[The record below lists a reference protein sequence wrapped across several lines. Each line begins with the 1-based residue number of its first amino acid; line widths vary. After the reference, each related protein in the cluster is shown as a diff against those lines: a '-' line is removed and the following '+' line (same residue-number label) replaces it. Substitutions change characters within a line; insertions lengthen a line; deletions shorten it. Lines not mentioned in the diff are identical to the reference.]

1 MKKKVIVGICGGVVG
16 LVVIIV
22 VVLLLMRESFY
33 TVTFMVDDSVY
44 QTIEIEEDKTI
55 FEPVVPEKDGYVFV
69 GWYYGSVPFDFES
82 GVQADLIL
90 EARWEAI
97 DMDIPEVDTLVSI
110 PNVYN
115 LTVEEATEVLEQEG
129 FVVLEKIVEIVSTD
143 VEAGRV
149 IRTSPAAGS
158 KKNRGT
164 VVTLYVSTDDGLV
177 EIEDYTGESYL
188 EVKGRLEALGL
199 YVLIERQDVEEN
211 EEDEYED
218 GVIIDQSIEPGEKVS
233 EGTNITLY
241 IPNIVTNY
249 PDFTNGKYTVD
260 DVEDFA
266 DTYELEVEIEYVE
279 TSEYAPDTIYYQSR
293 PEGQR
298 VVKGQSFKIRVAKEL
313 AGETGEENPECEN
326 SLC

>member
-22 VVLLLMRESFY
+22 VVLLLMQESFY

-177 EIEDYTGESYL
+177 EIEDYTG
-188 EVKGRLEALGL
+188 
-199 YVLIERQDVEEN
+199 
-211 EEDEYED
+211 
-218 GVIIDQSIEPGEKVS
+218 GV
-233 EGTNITLY
+233 T
-241 IPNIVTNY
+241 
-249 PDFTNGKYTVD
+249 
-260 DVEDFA
+260 
-266 DTYELEVEIEYVE
+266 
-279 TSEYAPDTIYYQSR
+279 
-293 PEGQR
+293 
-298 VVKGQSFKIRVAKEL
+298 
-313 AGETGEENPECEN
+313 
-326 SLC
+326 